1 MQYHKLH
8 RKDGTITTRVVCAVC
23 FLAFTFFWLYEFQAD
38 VITIAQHV
46 LSDGATH
53 YNRTIGALIV
63 TFSLFI
69 LQLVVASVVR
79 LTRRTHALTYFPSM
93 LVLAFISDIDSDI
106 DQQFTLGAWW
116 WAAPLALIGWGCVV
130 FVARGMPAYES
141 DDKVSNVFFSKCIW
155 INLIQMV
162 FMMLLVAFLSNTNG
176 VFHYSAHAEVAL
188 MEGDDKEALRVGSK
202 SLETDRRLTMLRV
215 YALSRQGLLAEKL
228 FSYPI
233 VGTSDDM
240 LPMQLSPQMMPA
252 DSIWCHLGARP
263 SQPCSAQRYYEA
275 LERDSLATTAVADY
289 RLFGCL
295 VDRSLDEFV
304 ALLPRYYQVA
314 DSLPLPRHYQEALVL
329 YRHLR
334 TNPALVY
341 HHPVVDE
348 DWDNLKQ
355 LEAQYPLPTERH
367 FRVFDRYRGSYWYYY
382 FYEK

>member
-1 MQYHKLH
+1 M
-8 RKDGTITTRVVCAVC
+8 
-23 FLAFTFFWLYEFQAD
+23 
-38 VITIAQHV
+38 V
-46 LSDGATH
+46 L
-53 YNRTIGALIV
+53 
-63 TFSLFI
+63 
-69 LQLVVASVVR
+69 
-79 LTRRTHALTYFPSM
+79 
-93 LVLAFISDIDSDI
+93 
-106 DQQFTLGAWW
+106 
-116 WAAPLALIGWGCVV
+116 
-130 FVARGMPAYES
+130 
-141 DDKVSNVFFSKCIW
+141 
-155 INLIQMV
+155 
-162 FMMLLVAFLSNTNG
+162 MMLLVAFLSNTNA

-275 LERDSLATTAVADY
+275 LERDSLATPAVADY
-289 RLFGCL
+289 RLSGCL
-295 VDRSLDEFV
+295 VDRRLDEFV

>member
-1 MQYHKLH
+1 M
-8 RKDGTITTRVVCAVC
+8 
-23 FLAFTFFWLYEFQAD
+23 
-38 VITIAQHV
+38 
-46 LSDGATH
+46 
-53 YNRTIGALIV
+53 
-63 TFSLFI
+63 
-69 LQLVVASVVR
+69 
-79 LTRRTHALTYFPSM
+79 
-93 LVLAFISDIDSDI
+93 LAFISDIDSDI

-141 DDKVSNVFFSKCIW
+141 DDKVSNVFFSNATDWFMDYFNTVYMTVGKSPYTWGYLPARNYLPIAYLLLYPASFLFEYDIEDVYTSYDARYYPFPSIIFLLIMVVWVGLLLYVLYRASLRSESSRLLLVLSVLFSCI
-155 INLIQMV
+155 
-162 FMMLLVAFLSNTNG
+162 MLLS
-176 VFHYSAHAEVAL
+176 
-188 MEGDDKEALRVGSK
+188 
-202 SLETDRRLTMLRV
+202 
-215 YALSRQGLLAEKL
+215 
-228 FSYPI
+228 
-233 VGTSDDM
+233 
-240 LPMQLSPQMMPA
+240 
-252 DSIWCHLGARP
+252 HLGARP

-275 LERDSLATTAVADY
+275 LERDSLATPAVADY
-289 RLFGCL
+289 RLSGCL
-295 VDRSLDEFV
+295 VDRRLDEFV